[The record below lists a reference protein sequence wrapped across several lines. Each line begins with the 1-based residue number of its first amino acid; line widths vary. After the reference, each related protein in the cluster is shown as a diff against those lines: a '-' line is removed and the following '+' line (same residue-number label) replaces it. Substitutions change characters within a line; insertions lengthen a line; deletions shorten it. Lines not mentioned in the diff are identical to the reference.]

1 MDIPNVPL
9 QEKIAELKE
18 KIMLTHTRL
27 NSLIQILKELPPD
40 QSKLTNSESKL
51 EYQRKALLLS
61 FVQVS

>member
-1 MDIPNVPL
+1 MDIPNVLL

-18 KIMLTHTRL
+18 KLMLTHTRL
-27 NSLIQILKELPPD
+27 NSLKQILKELPPD